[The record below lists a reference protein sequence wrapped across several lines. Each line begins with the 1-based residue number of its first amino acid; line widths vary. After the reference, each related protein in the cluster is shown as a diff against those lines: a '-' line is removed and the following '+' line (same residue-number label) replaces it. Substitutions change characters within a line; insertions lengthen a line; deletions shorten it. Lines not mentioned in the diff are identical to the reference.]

1 MPGSPAQLLLHRLNR
16 MKLPL
21 HTTSAPI
28 VGSEARRVLRAV
40 KTGRAVTNRR
50 AKAFAEEIVAELR
63 GAASRRR
70 KTPAVK
76 NG

>member
-1 MPGSPAQLLLHRLNR
+1 

-28 VGSEARRVLRAV
+28 VGSEARLLLNAV
-40 KTGRAVTNRR
+40 KAGRAVSNPCARQ
-50 AKAFAEEIVAELR
+50 FAAEIVAEMR
-63 GAASRRR
+63 QAGR
-70 KTPAVK
+70 KAQTAR

>member
-1 MPGSPAQLLLHRLNR
+1 

-28 VGSEARRVLRAV
+28 VGEEARRVLNAV
-40 KTGRAVTNRR
+40 KAGRAVTNTR
-50 AKAFAEEIVAELR
+50 AKAFAAQIVAELR
-63 GAASRRR
+63 GAVSSRRATR
-70 KTPAVK
+70 AVR

>member
-1 MPGSPAQLLLHRLNR
+1 

-28 VGSEARRVLRAV
+28 VGSEARRLLNAV
-40 KTGRAVTNRR
+40 KGGRAVSNPR
-50 AKAFAEEIVAELR
+50 AKEFAAEIVAELR
-63 GAASRRR
+63 QAGR
-70 KTPAVK
+70 KARTAR

>member
-1 MPGSPAQLLLHRLNR
+1 

-28 VGSEARRVLRAV
+28 VGSEARRLLNAV
-40 KTGRAVTNRR
+40 KGGRAVSNPR
-50 AKAFAEEIVAELR
+50 AKQFAAEIVAELR
-63 GAASRRR
+63 QAGR
-70 KTPAVK
+70 KVLTAR

>member
-1 MPGSPAQLLLHRLNR
+1 

-28 VGSEARRVLRAV
+28 VGSEARRLLIAV
-40 KTGRAVTNRR
+40 KAGRAVSNPR
-50 AKAFAEEIVAELR
+50 AKQFAAEIIAEMR
-63 GAASRRR
+63 QAGR
-70 KTPAVK
+70 KARTPR

>member
-1 MPGSPAQLLLHRLNR
+1 

-28 VGSEARRVLRAV
+28 VGSEARRLLNAV
-40 KTGRAVTNRR
+40 KGGRAVTNPR
-50 AKAFAEEIVAELR
+50 AKEFAAEIVAELR
-63 GAASRRR
+63 RAGRTAR
-70 KTPAVK
+70 

>member
-1 MPGSPAQLLLHRLNR
+1 

-28 VGSEARRVLRAV
+28 TGGEARRLLNAV
-40 KTGRAVTNRR
+40 KAGRAVSNPR
-50 AKAFAEEIVAELR
+50 AKQFAAEIVAELR
-63 GAASRRR
+63 PAGR
-70 KTPAVK
+70 KARVAR

>member
-1 MPGSPAQLLLHRLNR
+1 

-28 VGSEARRVLRAV
+28 VGTEARRLLNAL
-40 KTGRAVTNRR
+40 KAGRAVSNPR
-50 AKAFAEEIVAELR
+50 AKEFAAEIVAELR
-63 GAASRRR
+63 QPRRR
-70 KTPAVK
+70 AQTAR

>member
-1 MPGSPAQLLLHRLNR
+1 

-28 VGSEARRVLRAV
+28 VGSEARRLLNAV
-40 KTGRAVTNRR
+40 KAGRAVSNPR
-50 AKAFAEEIVAELR
+50 AKQFAAEIVAELR
-63 GAASRRR
+63 HTGR
-70 KTPAVK
+70 KARAVR